1 VARPGDGTSDGR
13 QVTYNW
19 WLLLVSLV
27 VVLDLLDFRSVGL
40 EERLVLLLKVL
51 SQGTSV
57 EDSLEL
63 TEESEGV
70 DDVGLGIKVVVDV
83 VLEHGVDIGDIDV
96 EFDEI
101 TVKAIFVVGQKLVV

>member
-1 VARPGDGTSDGR
+1 
-13 QVTYNW
+13 
-19 WLLLVSLV
+19 
-27 VVLDLLDFRSVGL
+27 
-40 EERLVLLLKVL
+40 
-51 SQGTSV
+51 
-57 EDSLEL
+57 LEL

-83 VLEHGVDIGDIDV
+83 VLEHGVNIGDIDV